1 MRSSIIIFIL
11 VLISFENWAHCEK
24 PSKFIKANKKEGW
37 AESTQSRAGYLKFNE
52 TYEMVFIAQ
61 KDMEYL
67 LSFGSNLK
75 ALNSQIDFLI
85 YEKVVVKVEENGSK
99 VYRKIDNV
107 LYDSKK
113 RNSPSEMTFVN
124 RETRKLYL
132 TISLPNPSSKNRN
145 PCVGVLIEHK
155 RALKLWLD

>member
-1 MRSSIIIFIL
+1 M
-11 VLISFENWAHCEK
+11 SFENWAHCEK

-37 AESTQSRAGYLKFNE
+37 AESTQYRAGYLKFNE

-75 ALNSQIDFLI
+75 ASNSQVDFLI

-145 PCVGVLIEHK
+145 PCVGGLIEQK